1 MTGSTCVYSGVTVHA
16 HGIFELLGAMA
27 TISKQVQEDV
37 EPPDT
42 NRTSSWSLVLL
53 KDMRYLMFLKME
65 M

>member
-16 HGIFELLGAMA
+16 HGIFELLGAKQRYP
-27 TISKQVQEDV
+27 SKCKEDV

-42 NRTSSWSLVLL
+42 NRDIFLVTSFTQGYERLNV
-53 KDMRYLMFLKME
+53 LKME